1 MKLASNTNCDSY
13 LEPASI
19 NEALRMIAG
28 EDEEDELAGMI
39 AARLADLKNG
49 ERGNGR
55 VAAPIGAAT
64 TEGKTRDEAAAEIR
78 VSEFVT
84 HDEFARPPRPRP
96 RGSTSTAGRGDA
108 RPDRRGKGGAPL
120 AGVFSCLRAT
130 LDHGHGDK
138 QAQAYEI
145 GPKTRL
151 HEGEKAGYT

>member
-1 MKLASNTNCDSY
+1 MVEAKALVPYGEWLNWLKENFSATNRTAHRYMNLADSTRVSN
-13 LEPASI
+13 LEASSI
-19 NEALRMIAG
+19 REALRMIAG

-96 RGSTSTAGRGDA
+96 RGS
-108 RPDRRGKGGAPL
+108 
-120 AGVFSCLRAT
+120 
-130 LDHGHGDK
+130 
-138 QAQAYEI
+138 
-145 GPKTRL
+145 PKC
-151 HEGEKAGYT
+151 